1 MSTTT
6 PTPGQRLLYALRQL
20 AGDAPLT
27 HRFKP
32 AEWFAVTKELGFT
45 DAQRNEAVTSLR
57 TASLIRFTPE
67 STQIIA
73 LTSDGIAKGDAL
85 FLQQQ
90 NPDVTGPMPDTLDSI
105 RAELDYWEAH
115 LHDGE
120 PGSIWWEQVQARIV
134 GLRHRENR
142 FLTPIS
148 ITNNAIG
155 PNSRNN
161 MNSVDQSTNRASQ
174 DNAEKPDAMKRT
186 NEPRPRVSR
195 LECSLE
201 WRYLSFHLPRGAWID
216 DNFSPTRLQ
225 SLIVRVKNPIAP
237 VGERGSVTPPLVAH
251 LTLTAASRSAE
262 IDRAYWLGRD
272 TNEIA
277 LHPGKSGGIVVG
289 GYDNGGWVVYANP
302 YSESPFQ
309 GIIPEVI
316 APLGEKH
323 VLPSATP
330 IALTVSLLNNES
342 LETLAQWQFVIH
354 FGPGGLRVESQ
365 RTDVLPDQL
374 RRD

>member
-1 MSTTT
+1 MTS
-6 PTPGQRLLYALRQL
+6 TPGQRLLSALRRL

-32 AEWFAVTKELGFT
+32 AEWVAITKELGFT
-45 DAQRNEAVTSLR
+45 DAQKNEAITSLC
-57 TASLIRFTPE
+57 TAGLIRFTPE

-73 LTSDGIAKGDAL
+73 FTANGVAKGDEL

-90 NPDVTGPMPDTLDSI
+90 NRDVTGPMPDTLDAI
-105 RAELDYWEAH
+105 RADLDYWEAH

-142 FLTPIS
+142 FLPPVS

-161 MNSVDQSTNRASQ
+161 VNSVDQSTNLASQ
-174 DNAEKPDAMKRT
+174 DSLEKPDAVQRT
-186 NEPRPRVSR
+186 NEFARRKSR

-201 WRYLSFHLPRGAWID
+201 WRYLSYDLPRGAWIE
-216 DNFSPTRLQ
+216 DNLSPTRLQ
-225 SLIVRVKNPIAP
+225 SLIVCVKNPIAP
-237 VGERGSVTPPLVAH
+237 LGERGSVTPPLVAH
-251 LTLTAASRSAE
+251 LTLKAASRSTE

-272 TNEIA
+272 ANEIV
-277 LHPGKSGGIVVG
+277 LQPGKSGAIVAG
-289 GYDNGGWVVYANP
+289 GYENGSWVAYANP
-302 YSESPFQ
+302 NSVSPFQ

-316 APLGEKH
+316 APVGEKH
-323 VLPSATP
+323 ILPRVTP
-330 IALTVSLLNNES
+330 VALMVSLLNNES
-342 LETLAQWQFVIH
+342 LETLAQWQFLIH
-354 FGPGGLRVESQ
+354 LGPGGLRVEKIE
-365 RTDVLPDQL
+365 PDL
-374 RRD
+374 SA

>member
-1 MSTTT
+1 M
-6 PTPGQRLLYALRQL
+6 PTPGQRLLCALRRL

-32 AEWFAVTKELGFT
+32 AEWFAVTKELAFT
-45 DAQRNEAVTSLR
+45 DAQRNEAVMSLR
-57 TASLIRFTPE
+57 SSGLIQFTPE

-73 LTSDGIAKGDAL
+73 FTSDGITKGDAL
-85 FLQQQ
+85 LLQQK
-90 NPDVTGPMPDTLDSI
+90 NRDVRDPMPETLDAI
-105 RAELDYWEAH
+105 RADLNYWEEH
-115 LHDGE
+115 LNDGD
-120 PGSIWWEQVQARIV
+120 PGSNWWEQVQARII

-142 FLTPIS
+142 YLTSVS

-161 MNSVDQSTNRASQ
+161 INSLDQSTNRVSQ
-174 DNAEKPDAMKRT
+174 DSAEKPDMMKRALESET
-186 NEPRPRVSR
+186 RTSR
-195 LECSLE
+195 LECGLE
-201 WRYLSFHLPRGAWID
+201 WRYLSYHLPRGAWID

-225 SLIVRVKNPIAP
+225 SLIVCVKNPIAP
-237 VGERGSVTPPLVAH
+237 LGERGSVTPPLVAH
-251 LTLTAASRSAE
+251 LTLKAASRGVE

-302 YSESPFQ
+302 YSLSPFQ

-323 VLPSATP
+323 AIPSASP
-330 IALTVSLLNNES
+330 IALTVSILNNES

-354 FGPGGLRVESQ
+354 LGSGGLRVEKIE
-365 RTDVLPDQL
+365 PDTSAC
-374 RRD
+374 DGPAKDSP

>member
-1 MSTTT
+1 MTS
-6 PTPGQRLLYALRQL
+6 TPGQKLLSALRRL

-32 AEWFAVTKELGFT
+32 AEWVTVTKELGFT
-45 DAQRNEAVTSLR
+45 DAQKNEAVTSLR
-57 TASLIRFTPE
+57 TAGFIRFTPE

-73 LTSDGIAKGDAL
+73 FTAEGVAKGDEL
-85 FLQQQ
+85 LPQQQ
-90 NPDVTGPMPDTLDSI
+90 NREVGGPMPDTLEAI
-105 RAELDYWEAH
+105 RADLDYWEVR
-115 LHDGE
+115 LHEGD
-120 PGSIWWEQVQARIV
+120 PGSIWWEQVQARIS

-142 FLTPIS
+142 FTTPVS

-155 PNSRNN
+155 PNARNN
-161 MNSVDQSTNRASQ
+161 FNSVDHSINQTSQ
-174 DNAEKPDAMKRT
+174 DRVGGPDAPRRLGVPRSRT
-186 NEPRPRVSR
+186 AR
-195 LECSLE
+195 LECSLQ
-201 WRYLSFHLPRGAWID
+201 WRYLSYYSPRGAWIED
-216 DNFSPTRLQ
+216 EFSPTRSQ
-225 SLIVRVKNPIAP
+225 SLLVCVKNPIAAL
-237 VGERGSVTPPLVAH
+237 GERGMVTPPLVAH
-251 LTLTAASRSAE
+251 LALKTATRGVE

-289 GYDNGGWVVYANP
+289 GYDNGGWVVDANP
-302 YSESPFQ
+302 YSLSPFQ

-323 VLPSATP
+323 VLSSGAP

-354 FGPGGLRVESQ
+354 FGSGGLRVEKIEPRPSEA
-365 RTDVLPDQL
+365 V
-374 RRD
+374 

>member
-1 MSTTT
+1 MNTTALT
-6 PTPGQRLLYALRQL
+6 PDQRLLCALRQL

-32 AEWFAVTKELGFT
+32 AEWFAVTKELAFT

-57 TASLIRFTPE
+57 TAGLIRFTPE
-67 STQIIA
+67 STQIVAFTSRGVSKGNELIA
-73 LTSDGIAKGDAL
+73 LQQHRDVSD
-85 FLQQQ
+85 
-90 NPDVTGPMPDTLDSI
+90 PMPDTLEGI
-105 RAELDYWEAH
+105 RADLDYWESR
-115 LHDGE
+115 LYLGD
-120 PGSIWWEQVQARIV
+120 PGSIWWDQVQARLV
-134 GLRHRENR
+134 ALRHRENR
-142 FLTPIS
+142 FLTPVS

-161 MNSVDQSTNRASQ
+161 ISSVDQSTNRVSQ
-174 DNAEKPDAMKRT
+174 HGAERSNAMRRA
-186 NEPRPRVSR
+186 NESRPRASR

-225 SLIVRVKNPIAP
+225 SLIVCVKNPIAP
-237 VGERGSVTPPLVAH
+237 LGERGLVTPPLVAH
-251 LTLTAASRSAE
+251 LTLKTASRSVE

-277 LHPGKSGGIVVG
+277 LHPGKSGGIVAG
-289 GYDNGGWVVYANP
+289 GYDSGGWVVHANP
-302 YSESPFQ
+302 YSVSPFQ

-323 VLPSATP
+323 ALPNATP
-330 IALTVSLLNNES
+330 IDLIVSILNNES
-342 LETLAQWQFVIH
+342 LETLEQWQFTVR
-354 FGPGGLRVESQ
+354 FGQGGLRVEKIE
-365 RTDVLPDQL
+365 PDTSA
-374 RRD
+374 